1 MSPPETN
8 PAADGAAAAQIVGD
22 SSRTSPFL
30 RTFRAFTYRDYRLLW
45 AGAFTSSVGTWMQ
58 EVAQNWLI
66 LTMTGSALLLGFD
79 AFLGDVPFL
88 LFSLFGGVLADRMDR
103 RRILL
108 LSQVVQLS
116 SAFLLAALIFG
127 HAIHVWMI
135 LTLSFVVGFA
145 QSFGGP
151 AYQALVPTLVDKKD
165 IGNAI
170 TLNSIQFN
178 LARVVGPVLAGIA
191 FYKLGAA
198 ACFGVNGLSFL
209 PVIVA
214 LLLLKRGALD
224 RGDAPHERVLDSLK
238 AGLRAVRDAG
248 ALRGLI
254 GLAFVGSFCA
264 MPLITFLPIFA
275 LKVFHRDAKGYS
287 LLLAVFGI
295 GAVVGAIGLAGVAS
309 HARRRGTVAVATQV
323 TFGALMVGFALSRSA
338 ALSYAILFC
347 AGAALMIVFVMFMT
361 LVQSNVEDR
370 LRGRVVSV
378 YSLAFRGAMPLGN
391 LVAGFLATFLTAPVV
406 LVLDGLV
413 LFTVGAAVLLRR
425 SPQGVT
431 SL

>member
-1 MSPPETN
+1 MSAPEVD
-8 PAADGAAAAQIVGD
+8 PSVGAARDSEAADR
-22 SSRTSPFL
+22 STPLL

-45 AGAFTSSVGTWMQ
+45 GGAFLSSVGTWMQ

-79 AFLGDVPFL
+79 AFLGDAPFL
-88 LFSLFGGVLADRMDR
+88 AFSLFGGVLADRADR

-108 LSQVVQLS
+108 LSQLVQLS
-116 SAFLLAALIFG
+116 SAFLLAGLILAG
-127 HAIHVWMI
+127 AVHVWMI
-135 LTLSFVVGFA
+135 LTLSFVVGLA

-165 IGNAI
+165 IGHALA
-170 TLNSIQFN
+170 LNSIQFN
-178 LARVVGPVLAGIA
+178 LARVIGPVLGGIA

-209 PVIVA
+209 PVIAA
-214 LLLLKRGALD
+214 LLVLKRGAPSN
-224 RGDAPHERVLDSLK
+224 GMEKPERVLESLK
-238 AGLRAVRDAG
+238 TGLRAVRDQK

-254 GLAFVGSFCA
+254 GLSFVGSFCS
-264 MPLITFLPIFA
+264 MPLLTFLPVFA
-275 LKVFHRDAKGYS
+275 QRVFHRDAKGYS
-287 LLLAVFGI
+287 TLLAAFGI
-295 GAVVGAIGLAGVAS
+295 GAVLGALALAPWVGHI
-309 HARRRGTVAVATQV
+309 RRKGTLAVAMQI
-323 TFGALMVGFALSRSA
+323 TFGALMLAFAVSRA
-338 ALSYAILFC
+338 IVLSYAILFL
-347 AGAALMIVFVMFMT
+347 AGAALMVVFATFMT

-391 LVAGFLATFLTAPVV
+391 LVAGFLAALLTAPRV
-406 LVLDGLV
+406 LMLDGLV
-413 LFTVGAAVLLRR
+413 LLSVGSVVLLRHSR
-425 SPQGVT
+425 GGVT

>member
-1 MSPPETN
+1 MSAPESD
-8 PAADGAAAAQIVGD
+8 PAGGLAGAPEAAAA
-22 SSRTSPFL
+22 RTSPLL

-66 LTMTGSALLLGFD
+66 LTMTGSAFLLGLD
-79 AFLGDVPFL
+79 AFLGDAPFL
-88 LFSLFGGVLADRMDR
+88 AFSLFGGVLADRMDR

-108 LSQVVQLS
+108 LSQFVQLS
-116 SAFLLAALIFG
+116 SAFLLAGLILG
-127 HAIHVWMI
+127 HAIQVWII
-135 LTLSFVVGFA
+135 LTLSFVVGLA

-165 IGNAI
+165 LGNAVA
-170 TLNSIQFN
+170 LNSIQFN
-178 LARVVGPVLAGIA
+178 LARVIGPVLAGLA

-198 ACFGVNGLSFL
+198 ACFGLNGLSFL
-209 PVIVA
+209 AVIAA
-214 LLLLKRGALD
+214 LLALKRGALA
-224 RGDAPHERVLDSLK
+224 RGDGKPEPMLESLK
-238 AGLRAVRDAG
+238 AGLRSVRDDR

-254 GLAFVGSFCA
+254 GLSFVGSFCA
-264 MPLITFLPIFA
+264 MPLVTFLPVFA
-275 LKVFHRDAKGYS
+275 QKVFHRDAKGYS
-287 LLLAVFGI
+287 ALLAAFGI
-295 GAVVGAIGLAGVAS
+295 GAVLGAIAVAGVG
-309 HARRRGTVAVATQV
+309 HVRRKGILAVVMQMI
-323 TFGALMVGFALSRSA
+323 FGALMLAFALSRA
-338 ALSYAILFC
+338 IVLSYAILFF
-347 AGAALMIVFVMFMT
+347 AGAALMVVFAMFMT

-391 LVAGFLATFLTAPVV
+391 LVAGFLAALVTAPRV

-413 LFTVGAAVLLRR
+413 LLSVGSVVLLRHSR
-425 SPQGVT
+425 AGVT